1 MVNFVTIVNGS
12 LWVNKAS
19 LCITSFHK
27 LTMTDLLL
35 LDQRLPVTWPYGQSY
50 FAQGRINHVDSSKR
64 SVFFLG
70 SKVEGLASS
79 KAALSRNASQVFNFN
94 TRLLAGIE
102 LYYIVILLVCDYLLK
117 LSRCS
122 ASKWTRSLPP
132 MLAAEGF

>member
-1 MVNFVTIVNGS
+1 M
-12 LWVNKAS
+12 
-19 LCITSFHK
+19 
-27 LTMTDLLL
+27 
-35 LDQRLPVTWPYGQSY
+35 TWPYGQSY